1 MSAQNGKYQYWDMVA
16 VVATIVVAVIADT
29 VIGHFPVDIFSFPLN
44 IIIVVLWLALLVE
57 LYRRRANSSIAQYML
72 SLRATWLSLG
82 LMAAVGIMLGTQLK
96 PATTSWVVVGSILFI
111 LSHLWMVILRGW
123 RNKQGIR
130 LRFILTHFGLW
141 LALAAG
147 FWGAADR
154 EELRM
159 VVESGKP
166 TDMTIDEM
174 GQPAILDYDIELLN
188 FDVEYYDNGTPSSYE
203 AMVAVGNRD
212 VSLRVNKPYNHTL
225 SETIY
230 LVSYGANANGEPYC
244 ILEIVRE
251 PWRWI
256 STAGIIMLLAG
267 SVMLFL
273 RGPQR
278 AKNKDT
284 E

>member
-29 VIGHFPVDIFSFPLN
+29 VVGDFPVDIFSFPLN

-147 FWGAADR
+147 FWGAADS

-203 AMVAVGNRD
+203 AMVAVENRD

-256 STAGIIMLLAG
+256 SAAGIIMLLAG

-278 AKNKDT
+278 AKNRDT

>member
-1 MSAQNGKYQYWDMVA
+1 MSARNGKYQYWDMVA

-29 VIGHFPVDIFSFPLN
+29 VVGDFPVDIFSFPLN

-154 EELRM
+154 AELRM
-159 VVESGKP
+159 VVESGQP
-166 TDMTIDEM
+166 TDMTIDEL

-251 PWRWI
+251 PCRWI

-267 SVMLFL
+267 SAMLFL

>member
-29 VIGHFPVDIFSFPLN
+29 VVGHFPVDIFSFPLN
-44 IIIVVLWLALLVE
+44 IIIVVLWLAILVE

-141 LALAAG
+141 LALTAG

>member
-1 MSAQNGKYQYWDMVA
+1 
-16 VVATIVVAVIADT
+16 
-29 VIGHFPVDIFSFPLN
+29 
-44 IIIVVLWLALLVE
+44 
-57 LYRRRANSSIAQYML
+57 
-72 SLRATWLSLG
+72 
-82 LMAAVGIMLGTQLK
+82 
-96 PATTSWVVVGSILFI
+96 
-111 LSHLWMVILRGW
+111 
-123 RNKQGIR
+123 
-130 LRFILTHFGLW
+130 
-141 LALAAG
+141 
-147 FWGAADR
+147 
-154 EELRM
+154 M
-159 VVESGKP
+159 VVDSGKP
-166 TDMTIDEM
+166 TDMTIDEL

-230 LVSYGANANGEPYC
+230 LVSYGANDNGEPYC